1 MEIIIIIAVI
11 LVLCLILGV
20 KLNYIL
26 FGLAILATVFFGL
39 MAIGFSYCI
48 IRVLVSKRKEAR
60 FVRFDKTSE
69 NKFRVAYY
77 LVEGK

>member
-1 MEIIIIIAVI
+1 MEIIIIIAII

-26 FGLAILATVFFGL
+26 FGMSLLATVFLGL

-48 IRVLVSKRKEAR
+48 IW
-60 FVRFDKTSE
+60 
-69 NKFRVAYY
+69 
-77 LVEGK
+77 